1 MRLKN
6 SALKALISN
15 TTLTQ
20 EQLSE
25 LGVLEQATEKKTV
38 SVILDSQE
46 FSDYHKYCREHC
58 LNRSEQTRVLLDNAM
73 NNATE
78 IFDLQL
84 SEIKTKRPM
93 TFLVPQHTKMQLTK
107 ILYEKQLMG
116 GFMEGRMSESEFV
129 RRVICCFLKKEVSNR
144 K

>member
-46 FSDYHKYCREHC
+46 FSDYHKY
-58 LNRSEQTRVLLDNAM
+58 QGIFAYLL
-73 NNATE
+73 
-78 IFDLQL
+78 
-84 SEIKTKRPM
+84 P
-93 TFLVPQHTKMQLTK
+93 
-107 ILYEKQLMG
+107 
-116 GFMEGRMSESEFV
+116 
-129 RRVICCFLKKEVSNR
+129 
-144 K
+144 